1 MVRPASTALSEIA
14 QEATA
19 ARMRLEQLRRL
30 LDQQERQFMNLEG
43 RMPLTAGDAA
53 ARRLRAM
60 KRAGI
65 EAGRDFSHAD

>member
-1 MVRPASTALSEIA
+1 MVRPALTALSEIA

-65 EAGRDFSHAD
+65 

>member
-43 RMPLTAGDAA
+43 RMPLTAGGAA

-65 EAGRDFSHAD
+65 

>member
-19 ARMRLEQLRRL
+19 ARVRLEQLRRL

-65 EAGRDFSHAD
+65 

>member
-60 KRAGI
+60 KQAGI
-65 EAGRDFSHAD
+65 

>member
-65 EAGRDFSHAD
+65 

>member
-30 LDQQERQFMNLEG
+30 LDQQERQFMNLED
-43 RMPLTAGDAA
+43 RMPVTAGDAA

-65 EAGRDFSHAD
+65 